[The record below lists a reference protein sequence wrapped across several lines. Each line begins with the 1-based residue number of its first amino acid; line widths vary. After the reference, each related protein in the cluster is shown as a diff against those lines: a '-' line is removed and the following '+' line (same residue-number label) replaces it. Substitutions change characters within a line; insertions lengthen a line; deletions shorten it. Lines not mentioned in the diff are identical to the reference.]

1 MLFRMLF
8 FFLACAMSKEAFAQV
23 DSLFIQEGIA
33 SYYAHKFQGRRTAS
47 GEPFHQDSL
56 TAAHKILPFGTTL
69 KVTNQKNGK
78 TVWVRVND
86 RLPSNSKRSIDL
98 SYAAAQQIN
107 MIREGLVKVNIDA
120 SDIYQM
126 NQLAEF
132 FEKIPHPGL
141 RIRPYFIPIAA
152 YRSTRM
158 FTLSPMTLGGL
169 VLEKRN

>member
-1 MLFRMLF
+1 MLF
-8 FFLACAMSKEAFAQV
+8 FFLACAMGKEAFAQV

-141 RIRPYFIPIAA
+141 RIRPYFIPISAP
-152 YRSTRM
+152 RSTGM
-158 FTLSPMTLGGL
+158 FTPPPMTLGGL
-169 VLEKRN
+169 VQENRH